1 LNLLPT
7 VDLMLLYLHLLLYL
21 HQCKK
26 CQGMAIDLK
35 HNRCL
40 FKDKQ
45 MVRLQENPEDIP
57 QVLTRPQV
65 RVVHMPHRTH
75 IACPSLTMSRVHA
88 PLASAPFPIADLA
101 AAVSQEIL
109 LLLTV
114 WCGRRERRQ

>member
-1 LNLLPT
+1 MLLYLLPT
-7 VDLMLLYLHLLLYL
+7 VGLMLLHL

-65 RVVHMPHRTH
+65 SGFAVRHAVHVAPHT
-75 IACPSLTMSRVHA
+75 
-88 PLASAPFPIADLA
+88 
-101 AAVSQEIL
+101 
-109 LLLTV
+109 
-114 WCGRRERRQ
+114 